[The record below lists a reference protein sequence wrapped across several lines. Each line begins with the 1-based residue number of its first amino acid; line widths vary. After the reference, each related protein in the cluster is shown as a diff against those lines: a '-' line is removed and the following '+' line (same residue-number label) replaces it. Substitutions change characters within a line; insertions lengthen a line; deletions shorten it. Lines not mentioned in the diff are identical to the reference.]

1 MIGPLE
7 FNARAALCRHLAMLE
22 PDSRYIWL
30 AEAERW
36 ARLTK
41 ENEDEPEALRHPGAG
56 MSARRFVKPR
66 GN

>member
-1 MIGPLE
+1 MTSLVE

-22 PDSRYIWL
+22 PDSRCIWL

-41 ENEDEPEALRHPGAG
+41 EDGDEPEALRLLDAG
-56 MSARRFVKPR
+56 MSARLFVKPG